1 MWKSIPKINKVTGM
15 PTGRCRIWSQKNWI
29 HFQSRTEV
37 SPFWGLNHYHWN
49 MGRWA
54 AHDITTAVITSSYS
68 DWLIAAKS
76 RTETESSHPGAIFH
90 VHTLINDQLDGLV
103 TLPHEVWL
111 KKPCHAEKTVGR
123 KALGGKKYIYSK
135 SDNIYKFY
143 PQKKN
148 PYTHVSRMS
157 RNQFKKSTTDFV
169 SPPCTAPSNTDT
181 PHARTAQHLRA
192 KAEGIRKQN
201 GSQAF
206 WSLTHEK
213 KSISKALLQKGGRR
227 RMQTCVNN
235 MYVKNCRFT
244 VTI

>member
-1 MWKSIPKINKVTGM
+1 
-15 PTGRCRIWSQKNWI
+15 
-29 HFQSRTEV
+29 
-37 SPFWGLNHYHWN
+37 

-54 AHDITTAVITSSYS
+54 AHDITTAVITSSYL
-68 DWLIAAKS
+68 DWLPPIPPAPRA
-76 RTETESSHPGAIFH
+76 RTPVRSSMCTPSSMISLMAWLRYPIGVTEK
-90 VHTLINDQLDGLV
+90 T
-103 TLPHEVWL
+103 
-111 KKPCHAEKTVGR
+111 CHAGETVGR
-123 KALGGKKYIYSK
+123 KALGGKKNIYSK

-213 KSISKALLQKGGRR
+213 NSISKALLQKGGRR